1 MWLYY
6 CLNKGGVFFPFLYVL
21 PLKTVKENM
30 LFFFFFFFFLQDV
43 IYQYEDVPQ
52 VLLDFL
58 HVRHFHTG
66 NKSSME

>member
-6 CLNKGGVFFPFLYVL
+6 CLNKGGGVFSFLVDVL

-30 LFFFFFFFFLQDV
+30 LFFFFLQDV

>member
-6 CLNKGGVFFPFLYVL
+6 CLNKGGFFFFSFLVDVL

-30 LFFFFFFFFLQDV
+30 LFFFFLQDV

>member
-6 CLNKGGVFFPFLYVL
+6 CLNKGGFFSFLVDVL
-21 PLKTVKENM
+21 PLKKLLKKTCS
-30 LFFFFFFFFLQDV
+30 FFFFLQDV

>member
-6 CLNKGGVFFPFLYVL
+6 CLNKGGVFFSFLVDVL

-30 LFFFFFFFFLQDV
+30 LFFFFLQDV

>member
-6 CLNKGGVFFPFLYVL
+6 CLNKGVFFSFLVDVL

-30 LFFFFFFFFLQDV
+30 LFFFFLQDV